1 MALSNPQAQVAV
13 GVRRSGECDFLVCNG
28 NNVIQAVQVSYDISD
43 SKTLKR
49 EIKGLLLANRLTECT
64 NLLLL
69 TDHETKEID
78 TGEARIS
85 VKTVYDWTLET

>member
-1 MALSNPQAQVAV
+1 MALSNPQVQVAV
-13 GVRRSGECDFLVCNG
+13 GVRRSGECDFLVCNS
-28 NNVIQAVQVSYDISD
+28 NNVIQAVQVSYNISD

-69 TDHETKEID
+69 TDHETREID
-78 TGEARIS
+78 TGEAHIS